1 MTGVEVRMDSL
12 VNQLARELTDAI
24 SAAVAD
30 DSRVEACREKARAAG
45 LELRVSLEAVI
56 GFVDRSGPAQGKGA
70 SARRSSPRVSFDM
83 SANDRRFLKSLRI
96 SADEPT
102 EKEVE

>member
-1 MTGVEVRMDSL
+1 MDSL

-24 SAAVAD
+24 AEAVAAD
-30 DSRVEACREKARAAG
+30 PRVEACREKARAAG
-45 LELRVSLEAVI
+45 LEMRVSLEAVV
-56 GFVDRSGPAQGKGA
+56 GFADRTNPQQTKAAG
-70 SARRSSPRVSFDM
+70 ARRQAQRNALEM

>member
-1 MTGVEVRMDSL
+1 MDSL

-24 SAAVAD
+24 AAAVAD
-30 DSRVEACREKARAAG
+30 DARIEACREKARASG
-45 LELRVSLEAVI
+45 LEMRVSLEAVI
-56 GFVDRSGPAQGKGA
+56 GFVDRTNAAAGKSVGT
-70 SARRSSPRVSFDM
+70 RRSSPRASLEM

>member
-1 MTGVEVRMDSL
+1 MESV
-12 VNQLARELTDAI
+12 VNQLARELTEAI

-30 DSRVEACREKARAAG
+30 DARVEACREKARAAG
-45 LELRVSLEAVI
+45 LDMRVSLEAVI
-56 GFVDRSGPAQGKGA
+56 GFLSRDKAEQPRGGRRAGPRQ
-70 SARRSSPRVSFDM
+70 SFEM

-102 EKEVE
+102 EKKEVE

>member
-1 MTGVEVRMDSL
+1 MDSL
-12 VNQLARELTDAI
+12 VNQLARELTEAI
-24 SAAVAD
+24 AAAVAD
-30 DSRVEACREKARAAG
+30 DARIEACREKARAAG
-45 LELRVSLEAVI
+45 LDMRVSLEAVI
-56 GFVDRSGPAQGKGA
+56 GFADRTQSPAKA
-70 SARRSSPRVSFDM
+70 NTSRRSKERSSIEM